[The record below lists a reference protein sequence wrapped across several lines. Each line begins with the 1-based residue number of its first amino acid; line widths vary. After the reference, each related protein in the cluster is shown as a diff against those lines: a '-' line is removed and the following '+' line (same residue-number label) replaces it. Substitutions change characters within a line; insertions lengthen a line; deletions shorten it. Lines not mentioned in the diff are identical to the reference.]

1 MLVFPWHQQHVC
13 RLFFP
18 RADCRIELGILCS
31 FQNAVPDFRTFLP
44 IFSVQNKFSVYDKA
58 ASKPL
63 PETVLGSCEK
73 GMLEYCLQEGIHFF
87 PYGALGGLTARR
99 GGRKMNAKV
108 AEKAREKNVSPVSAA
123 PRHGFS
129 DFRSL
134 WTFGKVPS
142 AANTVPPTL
151 HTHTHTANTH
161 THTNIL
167 PSSADFSGAASF
179 AARVLPSAVAV
190 YITHHRLPHAAA
202 HGRRDPGFVRPG
214 QATRGRARRNRS
226 RSKTVNMFHAL
237 VFQCT
242 REVRECVGVLHAA
255 VTAAEL
261 CFLTGMW
268 LRTHVEFFC
277 RMGFGIGQHGSGAH
291 YEFGDLGTCI
301 SLVTGSPIGVQC
313 GESERSREQYYYGEW
328 NRACTVTAM

>member
-151 HTHTHTANTH
+151 HTHTYRQH
-161 THTNIL
+161 THTYKHSSFFRRFFGRSIICCSRSTERGGSVYRTSQASARCGTWKTRSGL
-167 PSSADFSGAASF
+167 RPTRSSYTRPSSTKSQ
-179 AARVLPSAVAV
+179 P
-190 YITHHRLPHAAA
+190 
-202 HGRRDPGFVRPG
+202 
-214 QATRGRARRNRS
+214 Q
-226 RSKTVNMFHAL
+226 
-237 VFQCT
+237 
-242 REVRECVGVLHAA
+242 
-255 VTAAEL
+255 
-261 CFLTGMW
+261 
-268 LRTHVEFFC
+268 
-277 RMGFGIGQHGSGAH
+277 
-291 YEFGDLGTCI
+291 
-301 SLVTGSPIGVQC
+301 
-313 GESERSREQYYYGEW
+313 
-328 NRACTVTAM
+328 